1 MFGKKRDFK
10 PDKTG
15 ANPLSRLHL
24 TQRQRAG
31 VLKWSLCALVVILLS
46 VIQDVMLCRISV
58 HGATTDLTACAILL
72 LGIMAGVESGTL
84 FVLIAA
90 VCYFLSGMA
99 PGVYS
104 IAYLTALSCLVNM
117 FRRGYLRSSPAIT
130 LACAMAAMLLYELL
144 IFATGLIFGLTTPAR
159 LTGFCITAGLSCLLM
174 PLLYPIFAGLGK
186 IGGTPWNE

>member
-10 PDKTG
+10 PDKAGT
-15 ANPLSRLHL
+15 NPLSQLHL

-31 VLKWSLCALVVILLS
+31 MLKWSLCGLTVALLS

-99 PGVYS
+99 PGVYC
-104 IAYLTALSCLVNM
+104 ILYLTALSCGVNI
-117 FRRGYLRSSPAIT
+117 FRRAYLRSNPAIT
-130 LACAMAAMLLYELL
+130 LVCAVAALWVYELL
-144 IFATGLIFGLTTPAR
+144 IFVTGLIFGLTTPAR
-159 LTGFCITAGLSCLLM
+159 LTGFCITAGMSCLLM
-174 PLLYPIFAGLGK
+174 PLIYPIFAGLGR